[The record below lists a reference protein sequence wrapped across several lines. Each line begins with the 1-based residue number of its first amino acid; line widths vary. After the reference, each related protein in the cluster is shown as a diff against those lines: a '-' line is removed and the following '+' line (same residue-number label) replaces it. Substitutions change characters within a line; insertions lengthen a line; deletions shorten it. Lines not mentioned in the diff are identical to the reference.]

1 MRRAT
6 VVAVALG
13 MLATGCLGSHK
24 TVVVLHP
31 GKTVTHTASPQP
43 TQTRIKGHPTYQ
55 AGTTTTI
62 QPQQGVSM
70 TITVGVP
77 SKSKNRLSPNYG
89 YPPEHGYYVT
99 FPLVIK
105 NSGTTPLLIERLDFY
120 VKTPGLGKVTTNDG
134 AAPYSGSPRQ
144 LDTTPLAPGRTL
156 HNNITFDVSNPRGT
170 FYYAPGSKP
179 TAAWKF
185 G

>member
-1 MRRAT
+1 M
-6 VVAVALG
+6 VAVALG
-13 MLATGCLGSHK
+13 LFATGCLGSHK
-24 TVVVLHP
+24 TISVPLP
-31 GKTVTHTASPQP
+31 GKTVTHTPGPQP
-43 TQTRIKGHPTYQ
+43 TTTRIKGHPTFQ

-77 SKSKNRLSPNYG
+77 STSRNRLSPSYG
-89 YPPEHGYYVT
+89 YAPAHGYYVT

-105 NSGTTPLLIERLDFY
+105 NSGQTPLLIERLDFY

-134 AAPYSGSPRQ
+134 NAPYSGSSRQ
-144 LDTTPLAPGRTL
+144 LDTTPLAPGKTL
-156 HNNITFDVSNPRGT
+156 HNNLTFDVSNPKGT

-185 G
+185 HG